1 MDGDLGPIAT
11 AEMAATG
18 VLSSFVSPLVSI
30 PYRVDKYQLTQDLMA
45 LFILPGF
52 ITTRVVEIV
61 GVMHLWLWL

>member
-1 MDGDLGPIAT
+1 MDGDLGTVAT

-30 PYRVDKYQLTQDLMA
+30 PYRVDKHQLTQDLMA
-45 LFILPGF
+45 LFILSVF
-52 ITTRVVEIV
+52 ITTRVVDIV